1 MVYFYFCSMLHDPGY
16 VPKLAGRAQQ
26 KAVIDELV
34 SLWQFDATYFCTH
47 CMVRKPLRSKHC
59 KRCLRCIAKHD
70 QYVHIP
76 ASFFSKLC

>member
-1 MVYFYFCSMLHDPGY
+1 
-16 VPKLAGRAQQ
+16 
-26 KAVIDELV
+26 
-34 SLWQFDATYFCTH
+34 
-47 CMVRKPLRSKHC
+47 MVRKPLRSKHC